1 MNRRRPGEARL
12 RVAEAGAE
20 ATPDHLVG
28 VARSVPAGAHDASP
42 GRPIRRDDLAV
53 DVPEA
58 AVRLLGCTVEADT
71 PEGTVAVRLVEVE
84 AYRGADDPAS
94 HSSRGRTARNAVM
107 FGEPGHLY
115 VYFVYGMHF
124 CANVSCLTDG
134 EAGAVL
140 LRAGEL
146 ISDPAVAFARR
157 PTARRAAELARG
169 PARLAALLGLNRAH
183 NGLDVTDPRSPVRVL
198 AAPPVDPASVR
209 TGPRVGVAAGHRT
222 PWRFWLA
229 GSPAVSQYRPGRGAG
244 AVPETGGGGSSV

>member
-1 MNRRRPGEARL
+1 LIVRE
-12 RVAEAGAE
+12 E
-20 ATPDHLVG
+20 
-28 VARSVPAGAHDASP
+28 
-42 GRPIRRDDLAV
+42 LAV
-53 DVPEA
+53 DVADA

-71 PEGTVAVRLVEVE
+71 PDGTVAVRLVEVE

-94 HSSRGRTARNAVM
+94 HSFRGRTARNAVM
-107 FGEPGHLY
+107 FGPAGHLY

-124 CANVSCLTDG
+124 CANVTCLADG

-140 LRAGEL
+140 LRAGEVT
-146 ISDPAVAFARR
+146 SDPGLAFARR

-198 AAPPVDPASVR
+198 AGPPADPAAIR
-209 TGPRVGVAAGHRT
+209 TGPRVGVAAAHDT

-229 GSPAVSQYRPGRGAG
+229 GSPAVSPYRPGRGAETPLG
-244 AVPETGGGGSSV
+244 TGGGGSSV